1 MTAPAL
7 IVFAPGPV
15 DASSSRTVREI
26 VRMTRQMRPDLRLD
40 AAFGEGTN
48 TLATAVRALTAR
60 GAEEIVVV
68 PLLVA
73 PSERADAEVST
84 AVQAAATAHPQAH
97 LRTSDIIG
105 ADASLLPIL
114 DERLRSALKAAKVRE
129 LDALVIAA
137 AGASDPR
144 VGVAMSRL
152 SRLWSTRHHLPTS
165 IAFADSTPPST
176 GDAVRDWKRRGK
188 RHVAVGSLFIASG
201 PQASR
206 AADLARE
213 AGACAVSAPLGAHE
227 ELSRLIVSRYSVGAL
242 ELVPV

>member
-7 IVFAPGPV
+7 ILFAPGPV
-15 DASSSRTVREI
+15 DVASARTVREI
-26 VRMTRQMRPDLRLD
+26 AAMTRQMRPDLPLEAASGQGTKTLD
-40 AAFGEGTN
+40 AAVG
-48 TLATAVRALTAR
+48 TLAAR
-60 GAEEIVVV
+60 GVEEVVVV

-73 PSERADAEVST
+73 PSERVDLEVSM
-84 AVQAAATAHPQAH
+84 AVQAAAAAHPQPH

-114 DERLRSALKAAKVRE
+114 DERLRSALRDARVRE

-144 VGVAMSRL
+144 VSVAMSRL
-152 SRLWSTRHHLPTS
+152 ARVWSTRHHLPTS
-165 IAFADSTPPST
+165 IAFADSTSPST
-176 GDAVRDWKRRGK
+176 GEAVRDWKRRGK

-201 PQASR
+201 PQAAR
-206 AADLARE
+206 AAQLAYD
-213 AGACAVSAPLGAHE
+213 AGACAVSPPLGAHH